1 MGPLGVPQRGDNGGL
16 HYDSCEKERAAVNQS
31 KFKEVGLTGLS

>member
-1 MGPLGVPQRGDNGGL
+1 MGALRVPQRGDNGGL
-16 HYDSCEKERAAVNQS
+16 HYDSCERERAAAKQS